1 MNRSLMK
8 FLTVF
13 FVLVIFAATSV
24 LAVAADKKWFV
35 TKDKNG
41 VCKVIQ
47 AKDKTP
53 TTIAGPFDKKPDA
66 EKAKTEQCPKKEKK
80 EKPAEKKQ

>member
-1 MNRSLMK
+1 MLKKAVLLLITITFLLVSSLG
-8 FLTVF
+8 
-13 FVLVIFAATSV
+13 FAAE
-24 LAVAADKKWFV
+24 KKYYV

-53 TTIAGPFDKKPDA
+53 TTIAGPFDSKADA
-66 EKAKTEQCPKKEKK
+66 DKEKAVKCPKKKK
-80 EKPAEKKQ
+80 

>member
-1 MNRSLMK
+1 MLKKAVLLIVTIAFLLVSSLG
-8 FLTVF
+8 
-13 FVLVIFAATSV
+13 FAA
-24 LAVAADKKWFV
+24 AEKKFFV

-53 TTIAGPFDKKPDA
+53 TTIAGPFDSKADATKAKA
-66 EKAKTEQCPKKEKK
+66 EKCPKKTK
-80 EKPAEKKQ
+80 